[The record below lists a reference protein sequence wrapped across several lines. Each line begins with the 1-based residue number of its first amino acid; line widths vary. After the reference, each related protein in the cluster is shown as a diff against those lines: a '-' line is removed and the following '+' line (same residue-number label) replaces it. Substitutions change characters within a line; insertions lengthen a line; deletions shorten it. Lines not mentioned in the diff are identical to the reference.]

1 VLSMLPY
8 VQIRVPGLYGW
19 VVAAYSDL
27 EPSMLQ
33 AVAHLDD
40 IDAMPGQL
48 PAALG
53 DCADLARKPCK
64 M

>member
-1 VLSMLPY
+1 MRERPPRARRALHAAV
-8 VQIRVPGLYGW
+8 RVDPGARSLRR

-48 PAALG
+48 RAALG
-53 DCADLARKPCK
+53 D
-64 M
+64 